1 MKLPV
6 VVIVLNNQ
14 ILGYQKHAEL
24 SLFGDYTD
32 VVHFTAVDHA
42 AIARA
47 VGCEGIR
54 VETPEQFLPALEE
67 ALGKAEVTVIDVVT
81 DEKAHP
87 PITVFQGKEAL
98 DY

>member
-1 MKLPV
+1 M
-6 VVIVLNNQ
+6 
-14 ILGYQKHAEL
+14 
-24 SLFGDYTD
+24 
-32 VVHFTAVDHA
+32 VHFTAVDHA

-67 ALGKAEVTVIDVVT
+67 ALGKAVVTVIDVVT